1 MIMLVGIFL
10 VAIILSSIHQGY
22 REGMSHHDEEE
33 QVKGEEHAASLIDT
47 DIEHKMMTMQDS
59 NQYNDY
65 KDEDGSDDGDDD
77 GGDEEG
83 DDNSDMYGPGGEQD
97 IFGPGGEQHHSHH
110 HKHHKH
116 HNHNKHNKHH
126 NHHDKHPHNSH
137 HHSGHH
143 SHHQS
148 GHRKTEYMNT
158 MHDTPNDSMYM
169 LKSESVPPIC
179 PACPQTT
186 ACPKKKPC
194 APCPPCA
201 RCPDNNFECKKVP
214 NYEGGSSSMFP
225 ANMFGPSSSGSE
237 GPDEEDG
244 SAPQPYLNSFS
255 QF

>member
-22 REGMSHHDEEE
+22 REGMSHHDEE
-33 QVKGEEHAASLIDT
+33 QQIKGEKHAASLIET

-59 NQYNDY
+59 NNYNYDKEDQDY
-65 KDEDGSDDGDDD
+65 DPDDD
-77 GGDEEG
+77 TNDEP
-83 DDNSDMYGPGGEQD
+83 NDMYGPN
-97 IFGPGGEQHHSHH
+97 GEQHDISHNTQHHRHH
-110 HKHHKH
+110 HKSHKKH
-116 HNHNKHNKHH
+116 HDNKHHHNKHH
-126 NHHDKHPHNSH
+126 HNKH
-137 HHSGHH
+137 HHNPHRHH
-143 SHHQS
+143 ISH
-148 GHRKTEYMNT
+148 GGIKHREHMNT

-186 ACPKKKPC
+186 GCPKKKPC

-214 NYEGGSSSMFP
+214 NYEGGNSSLFP
-225 ANMFGPSSSGSE
+225 ANMFGPITSDNEESE
-237 GPDEEDG
+237 MEQG
-244 SAPQPYLNSFS
+244 PQPYLNSFS